1 MSEPPVLVLGGGLLG
16 AAIARQVAAQQPVV
30 VCSRTPRP
38 HPGLWRRL
46 DDTVEFSSGQKV
58 FVALGPSPAENGLVL
73 WGELLPR
80 LLDRLD
86 RAGSKVQICGPVGG
100 GEPGIDLFVRVTA
113 GRPVL
118 RLPLLFGKE
127 DAVIWP
133 MLRRLREGEV
143 VRVRRGLP
151 SVAPLW
157 VEDAARAAIAG
168 VQGSLRGPDRWEV
181 AEILDLL
188 VLRYGG
194 SWSTRLLAL
203 RTAAERRAEAQV
215 QGEDSWLEQLGERL
229 SLESWLDRLPGPRR
243 VR

>member
-16 AAIARQVAAQQPVV
+16 AAIARQLAPQQPVV
-30 VCSRTPRP
+30 VCSRTPRS

-46 DDTVEFSSGQKV
+46 DDTVEFTAGQKV
-58 FVALGPSPAENGLVL
+58 FVALGPAPAENGLAL

-86 RAGSKVQICGPVGG
+86 RAASTVQICGPVGG
-100 GEPGIDLFVRVTA
+100 GEPGIDRFVQATA
-113 GRPVL
+113 GRRVL
-118 RLPLLFGKE
+118 RFPLLFGKE

-133 MLRRLREGEV
+133 IIRRLREGEG
-143 VRVRRGLP
+143 VRVRRDLP
-151 SVAPLW
+151 TTAPLW

-168 VQGSLRGPDRWEV
+168 ASGSLYGPDRWE
-181 AEILDLL
+181 ASEILDLL
-188 VLRYGG
+188 VLRFGG
-194 SWSTRLLAL
+194 SWGTRIFAL

-215 QGEDSWLEQLGERL
+215 QGEDDWPEHLGERL

-243 VR
+243 SR

>member
-1 MSEPPVLVLGGGLLG
+1 MSEAPVLVLGGGLLG

-30 VCSRTPRP
+30 VCSRNPRS

-58 FVALGPSPAENGLVL
+58 FVALGPSSTENGLAL

-86 RAGSKVQICGPVGG
+86 RAGAAVQICGPAGS
-100 GEPGIDLFVRVTA
+100 GEPGIDRFVRATA

-118 RLPLLFGKE
+118 RMPLLFGKE

-133 MLRRLREGEV
+133 AIRRLREGEGL
-143 VRVRRGLP
+143 RVRRDLP
-151 SVAPLW
+151 SSAPLW

-168 VQGSLRGPDRWEV
+168 LHGSLRGPDRWE
-181 AEILDLL
+181 AAKILDLL
-188 VLRYGG
+188 VLRFGG
-194 SWSTRLLAL
+194 SWGTRFFAF

-215 QGEDSWLEQLGERL
+215 EGEDDWPEHLGERL

-243 VR
+243 TR